1 MNEYVE
7 IIIRTGA
14 VYLFIIIAIRI
25 FGKTELAQLSV
36 TDLVFILLISN
47 AVQNAMVEIDAGNDQ
62 WKSLKGGL
70 TAALSLFVLNY
81 LIKRLTFKSKTLT
94 TLLQGEPVML
104 VHEGKI
110 IKRHLEKMMITEEEL
125 LAAAREHGVES
136 IEKIDLAVLE
146 ADGNISILSSNF
158 HHQTRKKR
166 PHKIIH
172 KQ

>member
-1 MNEYVE
+1 MNEYLE
-7 IIIRTGA
+7 IIFRSSA
-14 VYLFIIIAIRI
+14 VYLFIVIAIRM

-47 AVQNAMVEIDAGNDQ
+47 SVQNAMVGSSTTLQ
-62 WKSLKGGL
+62 GGL
-70 TAALSLFVLNY
+70 IAALSLFIVNY
-81 LIKRLTFKSKTLT
+81 LIKRLTFKSKKFTAM
-94 TLLQGEPVML
+94 LQGEPVML

-110 IKRHLEKMMITEEEL
+110 IKAHLDKVMITQEEL

-136 IEKIDLAVLE
+136 IDKVNLAVLE

-158 HHQTRKKR
+158 QHQTRKKR
-166 PHKIIH
+166 PHKIVH